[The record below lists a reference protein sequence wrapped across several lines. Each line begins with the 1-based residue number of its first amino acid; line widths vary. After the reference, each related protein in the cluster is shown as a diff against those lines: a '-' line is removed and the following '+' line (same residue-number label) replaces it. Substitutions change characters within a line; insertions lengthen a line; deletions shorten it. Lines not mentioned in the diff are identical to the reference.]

1 MFYGF
6 GKVWTALETSDNQ
19 KEIAELKVFLHTL
32 FWTKDLGKL
41 CYFLGIL

>member
-6 GKVWTALETSDNQ
+6 GKFGQPWRLVTTR